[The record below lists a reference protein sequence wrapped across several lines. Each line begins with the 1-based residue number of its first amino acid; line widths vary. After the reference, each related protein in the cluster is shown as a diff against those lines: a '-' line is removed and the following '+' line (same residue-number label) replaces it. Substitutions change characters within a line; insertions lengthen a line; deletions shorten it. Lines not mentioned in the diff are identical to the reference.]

1 MAVLLG
7 NSIPLYYPG
16 KHDPQIHHQRNNSLT
31 VWQSQPSQ
39 MAGKVEV
46 IFQHEMNCDVKK
58 TLLRMKER
66 VHYFDKLCSSSS

>member
-39 MAGKVEV
+39 MAGKVEI
-46 IFQHEMNCDVKK
+46 IFPYEMNCDIDNENIIKNEGK
-58 TLLRMKER
+58 GSLL
-66 VHYFDKLCSSSS
+66 